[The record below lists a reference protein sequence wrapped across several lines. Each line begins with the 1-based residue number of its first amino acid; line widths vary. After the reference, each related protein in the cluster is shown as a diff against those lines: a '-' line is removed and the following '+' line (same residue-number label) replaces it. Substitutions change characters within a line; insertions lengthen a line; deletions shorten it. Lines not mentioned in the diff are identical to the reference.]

1 MADNAGKKT
10 FRAAVFPE
18 NEHCM
23 GISEQ
28 TVPECGIDDKVIG
41 FLLQTWKI
49 VQDCVAYIGKGNPVF
64 TEKRIK
70 ISRISR
76 QTDYNKVCLL

>member
-1 MADNAGKKT
+1 MSIVWESKNRLFRNAVLT
-10 FRAAVFPE
+10 T
-18 NEHCM
+18 
-23 GISEQ
+23 Q
-28 TVPECGIDDKVIG
+28 VIG

>member
-1 MADNAGKKT
+1 MPEKRLSAPQCFQKMSIVWESQNRLFRNAVLT
-10 FRAAVFPE
+10 T
-18 NEHCM
+18 
-23 GISEQ
+23 Q
-28 TVPECGIDDKVIG
+28 VIG

>member
-1 MADNAGKKT
+1 MT
-10 FRAAVFPE
+10 T
-18 NEHCM
+18 
-23 GISEQ
+23 Q
-28 TVPECGIDDKVIG
+28 VIG

>member
-1 MADNAGKKT
+1 MSIVWESQNRLFRNAVLT
-10 FRAAVFPE
+10 T
-18 NEHCM
+18 
-23 GISEQ
+23 Q
-28 TVPECGIDDKVIG
+28 VIG

>member
-1 MADNAGKKT
+1 MSIVWESQNRLFRNAVLT
-10 FRAAVFPE
+10 T
-18 NEHCM
+18 
-23 GISEQ
+23 Q
-28 TVPECGIDDKVIG
+28 VIG

-76 QTDYNKVCLL
+76 QTAYNKVCLL